1 MPSSTSPA
9 TSSAK
14 PLRGSS
20 RSLKKA
26 GTDLWAFERE
36 LREQGFGRI
45 AGVDEAGRGPL
56 AGPVVAAA
64 VIFPAGFA
72 DSRIHDSKRLDARRR
87 EELVPVIMGAASC
100 WAVAESSETEID
112 AINILQATLR
122 AMARAVTALREG
134 ADYVLVDGSIM
145 PEVPMP
151 GETVIGGDGRVACI
165 AAASI
170 LAKVHRDRLMRG
182 HHERWPVYGF
192 SSNKGY
198 GTAAHLAALAEHGP
212 CPIHRRS
219 FKPVHTCCA

>member
-1 MPSSTSPA
+1 VNEVIRF
-9 TSSAK
+9 SADIWE
-14 PLRGSS
+14 PERDLRG
-20 RSLKKA
+20 R
-26 GTDLWAFERE
+26 
-36 LREQGFGRI
+36 GFGRI

-72 DSRIHDSKRLDARRR
+72 DPRINDSKRLDARRR
-87 EELVPVIMGAASC
+87 EELVPVITAAAIS
-100 WAVAESSETEID
+100 WAVAASPEVEID

-122 AMARAVTALREG
+122 AMERAVEALQ
-134 ADYVLVDGSIM
+134 AAPDYVLVDGST
-145 PEVPMP
+145 MP
-151 GETVIGGDGRVACI
+151 GLPVPGEALIGGDGRVACI

-170 LAKVHRDRLMRG
+170 LAKVHRDRLMQA

-192 SSNKGY
+192 DRHKGY

-219 FKPVHTCCA
+219 FRPVRT

>member
-1 MPSSTSPA
+1 VKSVPFF
-9 TSSAK
+9 
-14 PLRGSS
+14 
-20 RSLKKA
+20 
-26 GTDLWAFERE
+26 DLWKFERR
-36 LREQGFGRI
+36 LRRQGLGRI

-64 VIFPAGFA
+64 VIFPDGFA

-87 EELVPVIMGAASC
+87 EELVPVITGAAIG
-100 WAVAESSETEID
+100 WAVAESSESEID

-122 AMARAVTALREG
+122 AMERAVASLQS
-134 ADYVLVDGSIM
+134 APDYVLVDGSIM
-145 PEVPMP
+145 PGVLVP

-170 LAKVHRDRLMRG
+170 LAKVHRDRLMLA

-192 SSNKGY
+192 HRNKGY
-198 GTAAHLAALAEHGP
+198 GTAAHLAALAKHGP

-219 FKPVHTCCA
+219 FRRVLPES